1 MNENKF
7 YNIQEATQL
16 TKKSTMTIRRL
27 IKKTYIDKKYENEIK
42 LEKLENGSSQYLLSH
57 KFLLV
62 FFPDIPPLPPIQN
75 TQNVY
80 TPPIQKSLPPIQA
93 PIQNLESVYTP
104 PIQMSVEAEV
114 EPIQNVRPPIQNSN
128 FQKEMENIYTKQI
141 DDVRADIQ
149 IFKDQLLQKDDQ
161 INRLLDELAQSRNQ
175 SNTLLMNIQQNL
187 IPLIENQHKL
197 LEKSLKEDI
206 EPTNIVVSKRPFWKF
221 W

>member
-1 MNENKF
+1 MNENQF

-16 TKKSTMTIRRL
+16 TKKSAMTIRRL
-27 IKKTYIDKKYENEIK
+27 IKKTSKDEKYKDEIK
-42 LEKLENGSSQYLLSH
+42 LEKLENGSSQYLISH
-57 KFLLV
+57 KFIV
-62 FFPDIPPLPPIQN
+62 DFFPNVSTLPPIQN

-80 TPPIQKSLPPIQA
+80 TPPIQA
-93 PIQNLESVYTP
+93 PIQNVESVYTP
-104 PIQMSVEAEV
+104 PIQVSIEEEV
-114 EPIQNVRPPIQNSN
+114 EPIQNIRPPIQNGN

-197 LEKSLKEDI
+197 LEKSLKEEI
-206 EPTNIVVSKRPFWKF
+206 EPRNVVISKKPFWKF